1 LNEIE
6 TKNINTY
13 IKRDQL
19 YQKYQKLMD
28 LNPQPNKELM
38 ELQSKFK
45 DRQILWKHIDEYAEN
60 YENWYNGNF

>member
-1 LNEIE
+1 
-6 TKNINTY
+6 
-13 IKRDQL
+13 
-19 YQKYQKLMD
+19 MD